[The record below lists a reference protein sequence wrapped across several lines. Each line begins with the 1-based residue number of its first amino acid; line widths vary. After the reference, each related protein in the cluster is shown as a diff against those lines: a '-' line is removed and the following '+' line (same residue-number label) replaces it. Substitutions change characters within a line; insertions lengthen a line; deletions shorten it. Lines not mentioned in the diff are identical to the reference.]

1 MSFNSIKSKTQ
12 SGRGFTIVELLI
24 VIVVIG
30 ILAAITIVAYNGVTA
45 RANTTSAKS
54 AANSFAKKA
63 EIYNA
68 DGGTNKYPNT
78 AAQLTGAAST
88 STWYLSG
95 VTVNVSTTALTSSS
109 SNSSIRVLKCS
120 SAVISGTNNQAAI
133 TDVSTGNAAIS
144 GLTVYWFDYSAGTET
159 TTPLLVGNT
168 TNCPTT

>member
-45 RANTTSAKS
+45 RANTTSSKS

-68 DGGTNKYPNT
+68 DGTTNKYPDT
-78 AAQLTGAAST
+78 AALITSAAST
-88 STWYLSG
+88 ATWSLTG
-95 VTVNVSTTALTSSS
+95 VTATYAGAAVTTAPTG
-109 SNSSIRVLKCS
+109 NSANSTIRVAKCG
-120 SAVISGTNNQAAI
+120 SGTPATQAAVTSTNI
-133 TDVSTGNAAIS
+133 TGLNVYAWDFSANAEAAAIS
-144 GLTVYWFDYSAGTET
+144 VGTVTGT
-159 TTPLLVGNT
+159 GIA
-168 TNCPTT
+168 CPTS